1 MVPKYAFIVSGCGKA
16 KEKLASFEMA
26 LRDAGIAEYN
36 LVKVSSILPP
46 NCKIINKK
54 KGISMLS
61 PGQIVFVVMS
71 EQSTNEPGRQITASV
86 GIAIPPDR
94 SKHGYL
100 SEHHSYGQTKKESGI
115 YSKNLAAYM
124 LATIMDGSV
133 NAERNYNQQKDLWKI
148 KGKPIQTKEVTSYSC
163 GDQNG
168 NWVTV
173 LSAVVL
179 II

>member
-133 NAERNYNQQKDLWKI
+133 NAEKNYNQQKELWKI
-148 KGKPIQTKEVTSYSC
+148 KGKPIQTKEVSSYSC

>member
-115 YSKNLAAYM
+115 YSKNLAANM
-124 LATIMDGSV
+124 LATIMDGSI
-133 NAERNYNQQKDLWKI
+133 NAEKNYNQQKDLWKI

>member
-115 YSKNLAAYM
+115 YSKNLAEYM

-133 NAERNYNQQKDLWKI
+133 NAEKNYNQQKDLWKI

>member
-1 MVPKYAFIVSGCGKA
+1 MVPKYAFTTSGCGTA

-36 LVKVSSILPP
+36 LVKVSSIMPP
-46 NCKIINKK
+46 NCKIINKRE
-54 KGISMLS
+54 GISMLS
-61 PGQIVFVVMS
+61 PGQVVFVVMS
-71 EQSTNEPGRQITASV
+71 EQSTNEPGRQIAASV

-100 SEHHSYGQTKKESGI
+100 SEHHSYGLTKKESGK
-115 YSKNLAAYM
+115 YAESLAAYM
-124 LATIMDGSV
+124 LATITDGSL
-133 NAERNYNQQKDLWKI
+133 NAEKNFNKQKDIWRI
-148 KGKPIQTKEVTSYSC
+148 KGSPIKTKEVTSYSK